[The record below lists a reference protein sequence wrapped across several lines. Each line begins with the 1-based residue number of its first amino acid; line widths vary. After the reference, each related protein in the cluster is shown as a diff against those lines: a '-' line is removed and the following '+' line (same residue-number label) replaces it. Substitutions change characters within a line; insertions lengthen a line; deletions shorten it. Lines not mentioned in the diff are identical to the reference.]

1 MKCDFCREAE
11 ATEKRGTVNDP
22 MNGEPKNLY
31 LCAEC
36 VSRWDED
43 EQEKQNRIEHARKYG
58 RGIDIWEAENVE

>member
-11 ATEKRGTVNDP
+11 ATEKRGTANDP
-22 MNGEPKNLY
+22 MNGEEKSLY
-31 LCAEC
+31 LCTDC
-36 VSRWDED
+36 TSRWD